1 MSKELTTTQTD
12 GSPAALLQLAVTQGA
27 DVESLEKLMDLS
39 DRWEAKQAQKAYYD
53 AMAAFQ
59 RGCPIIERADKA
71 HTSKY
76 ATLER
81 IVMTVRD
88 NLADAGLSYRFE
100 NAETDGKFSVTCVIT
115 HLDGH
120 SERTTMT
127 ASADTS
133 GSKNPIQAIGSTT
146 TYLQRYTLCG
156 ALGIVTGGEDVDGGK
171 PAELVS
177 DEQLAEL
184 KELVEATGESDAK
197 LLEWA
202 GVKSLADFPLS
213 HYKSAVK
220 GLNKKIGKGA

>member
-1 MSKELTTTQTD
+1 MSKSVQTTQD

-171 PAELVS
+171 PLELVD
-177 DEQLAEL
+177 DEQLAALREL
-184 KELVEATGESDAK
+184 LESSGYDEATLLSRAK
-197 LLEWA
+197 
-202 GVKSLADFPLS
+202 VKTLADFPLE
-213 HYKSAVK
+213 HF
-220 GLNKKIGKGA
+220 NKACKTLKAYKGAGA

>member
-1 MSKELTTTQTD
+1 
-12 GSPAALLQLAVTQGA
+12 LQLAVTQGA

-177 DEQLAEL
+177 DKQIILMREL
-184 KELVEATGESDAK
+184 IDESDMTEKEFLHLAK
-197 LLEWA
+197 IKA
-202 GVKSLADFPLS
+202 LADLPENLFDRAC
-213 HYKSAVK
+213 KRIK
-220 GLNKKIGKGA
+220 DGEKK